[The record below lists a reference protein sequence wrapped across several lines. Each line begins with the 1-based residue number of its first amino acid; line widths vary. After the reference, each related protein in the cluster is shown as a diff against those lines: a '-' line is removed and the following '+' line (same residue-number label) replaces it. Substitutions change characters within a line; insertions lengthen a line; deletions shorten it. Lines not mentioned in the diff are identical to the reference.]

1 MKYRQLGRNG
11 PRVSA
16 IGLGRGSQPVRVG
29 EPLEKEFNGAIHR
42 AIELGVTLFDSSDSY
57 WSARHEELLGRALK
71 DHRGHVKIASKFGNM
86 ELPDGTKLTN
96 GRPEFVQNAC
106 EASLRRLGVES
117 IDVYYLHRV
126 DPATPIEETIGAM
139 ARLIEQGKVRH
150 LGICEAGPETLRRAH
165 AAHPLV
171 ALQTEYSLWFRD
183 IERDMLPVCRELGI
197 AYVAYAPLGR
207 GLLTGRIKTVG
218 DLPVGDRRR
227 RHPRFTAENL
237 AHNTGLVRQLEA
249 VAAAREVPPAQVAIA
264 WLLAQGD
271 DIVPIPGTN
280 HVKNL
285 EQNVAAVNLALTA
298 EELHRLDEIFAIGAG
313 AGPRYPE
320 RTLRGVGL

>member
-1 MKYRQLGRNG
+1 
-11 PRVSA
+11 
-16 IGLGRGSQPVRVG
+16 
-29 EPLEKEFNGAIHR
+29 
-42 AIELGVTLFDSSDSY
+42 VTFFDSSDAY

-71 DHRGHVKIASKFGNM
+71 DHRGRVKIATKFGNLD
-86 ELPDGTKLTN
+86 LPDGGKATN
-96 GRPEFVQNAC
+96 GRPEFVQSAC
-106 EASLRRLGVES
+106 EASLRRLGVET

-126 DPATPIEETIGAM
+126 DPATPIEDTVGAM
-139 ARLIEQGKVRH
+139 ARLVEQGKVRH
-150 LGICEAGPETLRRAH
+150 LGVCEAGPETLRRAH
-165 AAHPLV
+165 AAHPLA

-183 IERDMLPVCRELGI
+183 VERDLLPVCRELGI

-207 GLLTGRIKTVG
+207 GLLTGRIKKVD

-227 RHPRFTAENL
+227 GHPRFTAENL
-237 AHNTGLVRQLEA
+237 ARNGELVRQLEA
-249 VAAAREVPPAQVAIA
+249 VAAARGAAPAQVAIA
-264 WLLAQGD
+264 WLLAQGG

-285 EQNVAAVNLALTA
+285 EQNVAAVNVALTGD
-298 EELHRLDEIFAIGAG
+298 ELRRLDEIFAIGAG

>member
-1 MKYRQLGRNG
+1 MKYRELGRNG

-16 IGLGRGSQPVRVG
+16 IGLGRGSQPVRFG
-29 EPLEKEFNGAIHR
+29 EPLEKEFNATIHR
-42 AIELGVTLFDSSDSY
+42 AIELGVTFFDSSDAY

-71 DHRGHVKIASKFGNM
+71 DHRGRVKIATKFGNLD
-86 ELPDGTKLTN
+86 LPDGGKATN
-96 GRPEFVQNAC
+96 GRPEFVQSAC
-106 EASLRRLGVES
+106 EASLRRLGVET

-126 DPATPIEETIGAM
+126 DPATPIEDTVGAM
-139 ARLIEQGKVRH
+139 ARLVEQGKVRH
-150 LGICEAGPETLRRAH
+150 LGVCEAGPETLRRAH
-165 AAHPLV
+165 AAHPLA

-183 IERDMLPVCRELGI
+183 VERDLLPVCRELGI

-207 GLLTGRIKTVG
+207 GLLTGRIKKVD

-227 RHPRFTAENL
+227 GHPRFTAENL
-237 AHNTGLVRQLEA
+237 ARNGELVRQLEA
-249 VAAAREVPPAQVAIA
+249 VAAARGAAPAQVAIA
-264 WLLAQGD
+264 WLLAQGG

-285 EQNVAAVNLALTA
+285 EQNVAAVNVALTGD
-298 EELHRLDEIFAIGAG
+298 ELRRLDEIFAIGAG